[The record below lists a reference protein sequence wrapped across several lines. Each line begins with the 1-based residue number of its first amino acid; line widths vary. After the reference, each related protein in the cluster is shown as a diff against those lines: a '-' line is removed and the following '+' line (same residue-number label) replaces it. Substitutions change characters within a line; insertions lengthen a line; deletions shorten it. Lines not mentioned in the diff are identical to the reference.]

1 MGFKVETRTYN
12 MLYSESNKRH
22 GEAVKITWYE
32 KGIKTIY
39 ILKRE
44 RPNWTSGAL
53 ISTHSVR
60 IFLTLPKRQ

>member
-12 MLYSESNKRH
+12 MLYSDSNKRH